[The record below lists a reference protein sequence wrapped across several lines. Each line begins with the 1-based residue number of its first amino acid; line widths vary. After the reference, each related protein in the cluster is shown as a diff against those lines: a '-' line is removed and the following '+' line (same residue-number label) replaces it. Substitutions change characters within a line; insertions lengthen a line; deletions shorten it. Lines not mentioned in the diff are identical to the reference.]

1 MEIIKAI
8 IDYLMDFFKGKPL
21 SQKIIFA
28 TATGLILALSLLV
41 LSLIAG
47 CTTGDIYMPNLPINP
62 PKVEKKVTAPT
73 ELQPVIPA
81 SSEVKMEEQKKE

>member
-1 MEIIKAI
+1 METLKQILDII
-8 IDYLMDFFKGKPL
+8 LDFFKGKPL
-21 SQKIIFA
+21 TQKIVFVIASALIFGLA
-28 TATGLILALSLLV
+28 LLILAM
-41 LSLIAG
+41 IAG

-81 SSEVKMEEQKKE
+81 SSEVKIEEQKKE